1 MRAFDIY
8 GHLPEVVLYVWIVT
22 LILCSDVVKSVVVG
36 GFRGAEKRG
45 GVVWNETRLPAFLKI
60 LARVADEIFV
70 GDERIAEV
78 DVMARGCPHANRIPP
93 RGINLDTRVR

>member
-8 GHLPEVVLYVWIVT
+8 GHLPEVVLYVRIVN
-22 LILCSDVVKSVVVG
+22 LVLCSDVVKSVVVG
-36 GFRGAEKRG
+36 CFCGAQKRG
-45 GVVWNETRLPAFLKI
+45 GVVWNETRLPAFLEI

-70 GDERIAEV
+70 GNERVAEV
-78 DVMARGCPHANRIPP
+78 DMMARGCTHANRIPP